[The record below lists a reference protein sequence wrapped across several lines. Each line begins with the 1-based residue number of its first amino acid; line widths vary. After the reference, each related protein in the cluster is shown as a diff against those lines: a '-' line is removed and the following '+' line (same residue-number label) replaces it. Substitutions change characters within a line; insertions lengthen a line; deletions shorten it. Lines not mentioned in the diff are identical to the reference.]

1 MPVNKQPVNEQLP
14 VSQTKKVWRRRFLLL
29 MTAMVFSAFMAEA
42 VLRIARPGF
51 PGFRIPQIEH
61 RPAPGI
67 GFEMI
72 PNQQGYTF
80 AEQATINA
88 GGLRN
93 PEIQDRLA
101 IDLRV
106 VCLGDS
112 ITFGVGVGDDIPY
125 PRQLE
130 ALLKNKSS
138 GDERPEKTIEVIN
151 CGVQRY
157 STYQEMD
164 YFREAVKVLKP
175 DIVTLGVYFND
186 LSIRPEGDYTRE
198 YENEREQVASSF
210 RKQVP
215 WLYLLAKK
223 SATIELSKQ
232 VYLGRSHRN
241 RTLRRL
247 TSGPTEK
254 EEKKWAAMAEELK
267 TFQKLSEEYG
277 FRPLVVTIPAR
288 IQVQRTFPDSRF
300 PARVLEICSDL
311 KLPVES
317 VHKPFIASLKKGAD
331 PYLDWDDHM
340 SETGHRIVA
349 EVIGQHFSE

>member
-1 MPVNKQPVNEQLP
+1 MPDSNHLP
-14 VSQTKKVWRRRFLLL
+14 VSKPKKLWRRRFLLL
-29 MTAMVFSAFMAEA
+29 TAALVFSAFMAEA
-42 VLRIARPGF
+42 MVRLAKPGF

-61 RPAPGI
+61 RTAPGI

-72 PNQQGYTF
+72 PDQQGYTF
-80 AEQATINA
+80 AEPVTINSS
-88 GGLRN
+88 GLRN
-93 PEIQDRLA
+93 PPIQDRLA
-101 IDLRV
+101 VDLRV

-112 ITFGVGVGDDIPY
+112 ITFGVGVADDIPY

-130 ALLKNKSS
+130 QLLL
-138 GDERPEKTIEVIN
+138 ERSTGKTIEVIN

-157 STYQEMD
+157 STYQEID
-164 YFREAVKVLKP
+164 YLREAVKELKP

-210 RKQVP
+210 RHQAP

-232 VYLGRSHRN
+232 VYLSWGHGN

-247 TSGPTEK
+247 TSEPTAR

-267 TFQKLSEEYG
+267 TFQQLSEENE

-288 IQVQRTFPDSRF
+288 MQVQRSFPDSRF
-300 PARVLEICSDL
+300 PARILEICEDL
-311 KLPVES
+311 QLPVEN
-317 VHKPFIASLKKGAD
+317 VHELFIASLKNEAD

-340 SETGHRIVA
+340 SKIGHRIVA
-349 EVIGQHFSE
+349 EVIAQHFSNGSIFWNESGR